1 MGEPSYRLLRNAIRV
16 SAFRREGRAAGVAD
30 REYLP
35 SPHPLSQRE
44 RGIFV
49 KRGADARE
57 CAIGLVPDDVVAQ
70 PEDPQP
76 ALVEKCVSRTITL
89 SRARCVVDCTIDLDD
104 ECGIAAEE
112 VDDVRTDRML
122 APELRAE
129 RASAKQRP
137 ECAFRWCRL

>member
-1 MGEPSYRLLRNAIRV
+1 
-16 SAFRREGRAAGVAD
+16 VAD

-35 SPHPLSQRE
+35 SLHPLSQRE
-44 RGIFV
+44 IGIFV

-57 CAIGLVPDDVVAQ
+57 CASGLVEDDVVAQ

-89 SRARCVVDCTIDLDD
+89 SRARGVDCTIDLDD
-104 ECGIAAEE
+104 ECGIAADE

-122 APELRAE
+122 ASELRAE
-129 RASAKQRP
+129 RASTKH
-137 ECAFRWCRL
+137 